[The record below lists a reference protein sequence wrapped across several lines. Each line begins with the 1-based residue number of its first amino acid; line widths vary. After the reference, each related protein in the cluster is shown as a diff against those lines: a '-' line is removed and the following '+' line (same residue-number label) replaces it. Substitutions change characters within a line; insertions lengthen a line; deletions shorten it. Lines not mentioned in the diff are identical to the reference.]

1 MFINNKI
8 LKFIMKKNKSIITS
22 KDVLI
27 LKKLLEDGRA
37 SSSSISKEIDL
48 GREIVNYRI
57 KRLIK
62 ENLIVKFIPKVN
74 EKALDY
80 QEYII
85 FLKLNLEDEI
95 AKNRFIKENI
105 GNKYLIWTVKSNK
118 GWDLIVRL
126 YAQNVDEFKE
136 KLSEILEKFSKVLT
150 NYYTIISSEEIKEN
164 EKNVIANKVFDEIFV
179 NKPEKDFEV
188 IKNGQ
193 VLQIDD
199 KDREIINLLESDA
212 RVQYKEIANKIDVSS
227 DTVKYRIDRLKE
239 HGILEGITPV
249 LNFNKL
255 GFFQYAA
262 ILKFPYLDKESSKS
276 IKKILNDC
284 SCIIRAIKS
293 LNNDEYFLNLVFDFE
308 VESKNFEQDIK
319 DLGFNIET
327 FDIFKID

>member
-126 YAQNVDEFKE
+126 YAQTVDEFKE

>member
-1 MFINNKI
+1 MIQ
-8 LKFIMKKNKSIITS
+8 NKSIITS

-74 EKALDY
+74 DKALNY

-85 FLKLNLEDEI
+85 FLKLNLEDEVS
-95 AKNRFIKENI
+95 KEKFIKENI

-126 YAQNVDEFKE
+126 YAQNVDEFKD
-136 KLSEILEKFSKVLT
+136 KLSEILETFSEVLA
-150 NYYTIISSEEIKEN
+150 NYYTITSSEEIKEN
-164 EKNVIANKVFDEIFV
+164 EKNVIANKVFDEKFQ
-179 NKPEKDFEV
+179 KDKDFEV
-188 IKNGQ
+188 IKHGQ
-193 VLQIDD
+193 ILQIDD
-199 KDREIINLLESDA
+199 KDKEIINLLEDDA
-212 RVQYKEIANKIDVSS
+212 RVQYKEIASKINVSS
-227 DTVKYRIDRLKE
+227 DTVKYRIDRMKE
-239 HGILEGITPV
+239 QGILEGITPV

-255 GFFQYAA
+255 GLFQYAA
-262 ILKFPYLDKESSKS
+262 ILRFPFLDKMSSKS
-276 IKKILNDC
+276 INQILHDC
-284 SCIIRAIKS
+284 THVVRAIKS

-308 VESKNFEQDIK
+308 VEAKNFKQDIL
-319 DLGFNIET
+319 DLGFKIDT

>member
-1 MFINNKI
+1 ME
-8 LKFIMKKNKSIITS
+8 KNKSIITQ

-37 SSSSISKEIDL
+37 SSASISKEIDL

-74 EKALDY
+74 KTALHF

-85 FLKLNLEDEI
+85 LLKLNLDDEI
-95 AKNRFIKENI
+95 AKDKFIKENI

-126 YAQNVDEFKE
+126 YAQTVDEFKE
-136 KLSEILEKFSKVLT
+136 KLSEILEKFSDVLA

-164 EKNVIANKVFDEIFV
+164 EKNIIANKVFDESFQ
-179 NKPEKDFEV
+179 NQKEKDFEV
-188 IKNGQ
+188 IKHKQ
-193 VLQIDD
+193 VLHIDEKD
-199 KDREIINLLESDA
+199 KEIITLLESDA
-212 RVQYKEIANKIDVSS
+212 RVQYKEIANKINVSS
-227 DTVKYRIDRLKE
+227 DTVKYRIDRMKE
-239 HGILEGITPV
+239 QGILDGITPV

-255 GFFQYAA
+255 GMIQYAA
-262 ILKFPYLDKESSKS
+262 ILKFPFLDKESCKS
-276 IKKILNDC
+276 INKILNDC
-284 SCIIRAIKS
+284 THVVKAIKS
-293 LNNDEYFLNLVFDFE
+293 LNNDEYFINLVFDFE
-308 VESKNFEQDIK
+308 VEAENFKQDILN
-319 DLGFNIET
+319 LGFKMDT